1 VKENDEVKDGDTLIA
16 EESLID
22 STITPVTTPVD
33 GKIIFLKGTEDN
45 PRKSTIIVNP
55 SISNYEVE
63 LYISPKGIGKIKP
76 MQKVL
81 IKLDAFPEDDFG
93 MLEGKINSI
102 LPVSIDGKYR
112 AKVDLLNDL
121 KTTENKVIPPQ
132 HFIEGRA
139 EILLEDRNLF
149 HRIFG
154 SLLF

>member
-1 VKENDEVKDGDTLIA
+1 
-16 EESLID
+16 
-22 STITPVTTPVD
+22 
-33 GKIIFLKGTEDN
+33 
-45 PRKSTIIVNP
+45 
-55 SISNYEVE
+55 
-63 LYISPKGIGKIKP
+63 

-121 KTTENKVIPPQ
+121 KTTENKIIPPQ